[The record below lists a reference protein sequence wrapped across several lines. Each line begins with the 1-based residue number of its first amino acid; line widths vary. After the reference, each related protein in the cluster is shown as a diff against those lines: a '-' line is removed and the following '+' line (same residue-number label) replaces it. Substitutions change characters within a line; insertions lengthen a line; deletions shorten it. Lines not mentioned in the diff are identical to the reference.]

1 MSSFPAVDR
10 VYLKFDWTIQHEKI
24 LGQANNSWW
33 VLNVP
38 ILAHAQEICLE
49 NRDKG
54 NCRFSCS
61 PLNNNAFHKCT
72 CLKAL
77 IGSPSRQIH
86 PIINCNKKT
95 KAAAPPVTF
104 HRSEGV
110 LYSTRHT
117 QPLPSW
123 PLPVPTSNTSI
134 SVIDTKKS
142 PAAGEKMRGWFT

>member
-1 MSSFPAVDR
+1 LRKISNAPLLSSQLEAMSSFPAVDR

-61 PLNNNAFHKCT
+61 PLNNNAIHKCT

-86 PIINCNKKT
+86 PIINCNKKQ
-95 KAAAPPVTF
+95 KPQLHPLPF
-104 HRSEGV
+104 IV
-110 LYSTRHT
+110 LKEYSTVRAIHNLYPLGLFQYRH
-117 QPLPSW
+117 Q
-123 PLPVPTSNTSI
+123 I
-134 SVIDTKKS
+134 R
-142 PAAGEKMRGWFT
+142 AF